1 MIIILYRWL
10 NIVGF
15 YVWAHY
21 MLSACGGIEYNSY
34 KTRTRNRL
42 NRCCCDY
49 LINLY
54 HGADLDL
61 LLANYNLYAR
71 LDVSSDC
78 YFQTVIVEYCIRRTS
93 TTVYD

>member
-1 MIIILYRWL
+1 MC
-10 NIVGF
+10 
-15 YVWAHY
+15 
-21 MLSACGGIEYNSY
+21 ACGGIEYNSY

-42 NRCCCDY
+42 NRCCRDY

-78 YFQTVIVEYCIRRTS
+78 YFKTVMVEYCIRRTS
-93 TTVYD
+93 STVYDELLPASSHRVIKSFVQGGIS